1 MQILIKDGF
10 RARVFSLGAI
20 VFVSFSIVFGWP
32 FQATGGFFNAESLQ
46 SSPSNGF
53 QLVKVIK
60 KPSVGSRCIRTRKRL
75 GRFELVNRCS
85 VCRSVQIQHTRPN
98 NRPAVLR
105 DYYVTPK
112 GVIIL
117 PFRGK
122 GRTRVLT
129 DSACERN
136 DRLAKSAEKRS
147 QSCVRM
153 RRDTRGLMLI
163 NICSVC
169 KVGVVERL
177 FDGGRSD
184 QKTVTIASN
193 GYSPVTANGARSAR
207 LVSEVP
213 CRR

>member
-1 MQILIKDGF
+1 MQTLLKAGF
-10 RARVFSLGAI
+10 RARAMALGAFAFI
-20 VFVSFSIVFGWP
+20 SFSIVLGWP
-32 FQATGGFFNAESLQ
+32 LQATSGAYNTATLQ
-46 SSPSNGF
+46 SLPLNGI
-53 QLVKVIK
+53 QLVKTIN
-60 KPSVGSRCIRTRKRL
+60 KPSVGSRCIRTRKRS
-75 GRFELVNRCS
+75 GRFELVNQCS

-98 NRPAVLR
+98 NRPAILR
-105 DYYVTPK
+105 DYYMPPK
-112 GVIIL
+112 GTITL

-136 DRLAKSAEKRS
+136 DRRAKSAEKRS

-169 KVGVVERL
+169 KAGLVERL

-184 QKTVTIASN
+184 QKRITIASN
-193 GYSPVTANGARSAR
+193 GFSPVTANGARSAR

-213 CRR
+213 CR